1 MKIIN
6 RFLLLFFL
14 FAIGSFQIM
23 AGTVEEQFKIE
34 GLISPA
40 SPKALSKGL
49 EKELSVKIVKLN
61 LTDTSSGWP
70 EMTMEFRLP
79 EPSKMPAQSLRIGD
93 QIEIE
98 FQMQEGDIPQVIQIQ
113 PSNSGMKQS
122 GGKQ

>member
-1 MKIIN
+1 
-6 RFLLLFFL
+6 
-14 FAIGSFQIM
+14 
-23 AGTVEEQFKIE
+23 
-34 GLISPA
+34 
-40 SPKALSKGL
+40 
-49 EKELSVKIVKLN
+49 
-61 LTDTSSGWP
+61 
-70 EMTMEFRLP
+70 MTMEFRLP